1 MNAAAVHSD
10 EAGGAPPPAPAPEA
24 EQTGADEAPP
34 TVTITARAAKMMRDQ
49 LVKRGTPQAAIRF
62 GIRGGGCTGYS
73 YMFQFEDGPPRASDV
88 VIESFG
94 VRMFVD
100 PKSMRLVKH
109 TRIDFE
115 TGIRG
120 HGYRFE
126 NPNVSAACGCG
137 ESISF

>member
-1 MNAAAVHSD
+1 MNAAAI
-10 EAGGAPPPAPAPEA
+10 EPPTVATPEP
-24 EQTGADEAPP
+24 PP
-34 TVTITARAAKMMRDQ
+34 TVTITARAAKMMQGQ

-73 YMFQFEDGPPRASDV
+73 YMFQFEDGPPRASDH
-88 VIESFG
+88 VIEAFG
-94 VRMFVD
+94 VRMYVD

-126 NPNVSAACGCG
+126 NPNVSSACGCG
-137 ESISF
+137 ESVTF